1 MQYCNHCQ
9 VKIRG
14 NKERCPLCKNML
26 SADNSNGM
34 RIYPQIPLG
43 YDRHLVMR
51 MLVFMSIVALVVS
64 FTVYMLVPAD
74 INLPIFTFLGLL
86 SMWLSIILVLRKR
99 NNITKIL
106 CGW

>member
-1 MQYCNHCQ
+1 
-9 VKIRG
+9 
-14 NKERCPLCKNML
+14 
-26 SADNSNGM
+26 
-34 RIYPQIPLG
+34 
-43 YDRHLVMR
+43 
-51 MLVFMSIVALVVS
+51 MSIVALVVS